1 MGFWIAMF
9 VCNLLVPLLMVIFGR
24 IMYKHAPKSING
36 IYGYRTSMS
45 MKNEDTWKFA
55 HDYCGKLW
63 YKLGLVMLL
72 PSVLVQLPF
81 IKSSTDTVGN
91 MTLVLEFIQIC
102 VMIGSIVPTELA
114 LRKTFDKYGNRKS

>member
-9 VCNLLVPLLMVIFGR
+9 ICNLLVPLLMIVFGR

-63 YKLGLVMLL
+63 YKVGLIMLI

-81 IKSSTDTVGN
+81 VKSSTDTIGI
-91 MTLVLEFIQIC
+91 MTVVLETVQIC
-102 VMIGSIVPTELA
+102 VMIASVFPTERA
-114 LRKTFDKYGNRKS
+114 LRKTFDKYGNRK

>member
-1 MGFWIAMF
+1 
-9 VCNLLVPLLMVIFGR
+9 
-24 IMYKHAPKSING
+24 
-36 IYGYRTSMS
+36 MS

-63 YKLGLVMLL
+63 YKLGLIMLL

-81 IKSSTDTVGN
+81 MKSSTDTVGN
-91 MTLVLEFIQIC
+91 VTLVLESIQIC

-114 LRKTFDKYGNRKS
+114 LRKTFDKYGNRK

>member
-1 MGFWIAMF
+1 MGYVIAMF
-9 VCNLLVPLLMVIFGR
+9 ICNLLVPLLMVVFGR

-55 HDYCGKLW
+55 HDYCGRLW
-63 YKLGLVMLL
+63 YKIGLIMLI

-81 IKSSTDTVGN
+81 VKSSTDTIGI
-91 MTLVLEFIQIC
+91 MTVVLETVQIC
-102 VMIGSIVPTELA
+102 VMIASIFPTEKA
-114 LRKTFDKYGNRKS
+114 LRKTFDKYGNRK

>member
-9 VCNLLVPLLMVIFGR
+9 VCNLLVPLLMVVFGR

-63 YKLGLVMLL
+63 YKVGLIMLI

-81 IKSSTDTVGN
+81 VKSSTDTIGI
-91 MTLVLEFIQIC
+91 MTVVLETVQIC
-102 VMIGSIVPTELA
+102 VMIASIFPTERA
-114 LRKTFDKYGNRKS
+114 LRKTFDKYGNRK

>member
-1 MGFWIAMF
+1 MGFWVAMF
-9 VCNLLVPLLMVIFGR
+9 IFNLLVPLLMVVFGR
-24 IMYKHAPKSING
+24 IMYKHTPKSING

-63 YKLGLVMLL
+63 YKVGLIMLI

-81 IKSSTDTVGN
+81 VKSSTDTIGI
-91 MTLVLEFIQIC
+91 MTVVLETVQIC
-102 VMIGSIVPTELA
+102 VMIASIFPTERA
-114 LRKTFDKYGNRKS
+114 LRKTFDKYGNRK

>member
-1 MGFWIAMF
+1 MGYVIAMF
-9 VCNLLVPLLMVIFGR
+9 IFNLLIPVLMIIFGR

-36 IYGYRTSMS
+36 VYGYRTSMS

-63 YKLGLVMLL
+63 YKLGLIMLL

-81 IKSSTDTVGN
+81 MKSSTDTVGN
-91 MTLVLEFIQIC
+91 VTLVLESIQIC

-114 LRKTFDKYGNRKS
+114 LRKTFDKYGNRK

>member
-1 MGFWIAMF
+1 MGFWVAMF
-9 VCNLLVPLLMVIFGR
+9 ICNLLVPLLMVVFGR

-55 HDYCGKLW
+55 HDYCGRLW
-63 YKLGLVMLL
+63 YKIGLIMLI

-81 IKSSTDTVGN
+81 VKRSTDTIGI
-91 MTLVLEFIQIC
+91 MTVVLETVQIC
-102 VMIGSIVPTELA
+102 VMIASIFPTERA
-114 LRKTFDKYGNRKS
+114 LRKTFDKYGNRK

>member
-9 VCNLLVPLLMVIFGR
+9 ICNLLVPLLMIVFGR

-63 YKLGLVMLL
+63 YKVGLIMLI

-81 IKSSTDTVGN
+81 VKRSTDTIGI
-91 MTLVLEFIQIC
+91 MTVVLETVQIC
-102 VMIGSIVPTELA
+102 VMIASIFPTERA
-114 LRKTFDKYGNRKS
+114 LRKTFDKYGNRK